1 LGFFI
6 GEVYRIFSRGMGYA
20 YVVPE
25 KSVAC
30 VLKMVKGAQ
39 VVGEVVKE
47 SGAFLGEI
55 EIT

>member
-1 LGFFI
+1 M
-6 GEVYRIFSRGMGYA
+6 GMGYA

-30 VLKMVKGAQ
+30 IQKLVKGAK
-39 VVGEVVKE
+39 VVGEVVE
-47 SGAFLGEI
+47 EPGAWLKDI